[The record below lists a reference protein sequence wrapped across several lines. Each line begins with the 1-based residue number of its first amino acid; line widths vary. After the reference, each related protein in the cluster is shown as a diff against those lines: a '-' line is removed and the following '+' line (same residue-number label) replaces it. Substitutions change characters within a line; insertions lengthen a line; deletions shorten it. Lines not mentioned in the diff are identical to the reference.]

1 MRQDRV
7 GSTPGAS
14 FILSG
19 QAGFACRNLPRT
31 AGWPLIIGS
40 SSEPDQGGKFMAEA
54 ALFMGWGMPA
64 RGREEA
70 GIDVFN
76 EAMVYWDGLK
86 QEGKLEAIEVALL
99 TPHGGLGGFALL
111 RGTAQQIDSMRRSEE
126 FK

>member
-1 MRQDRV
+1 
-7 GSTPGAS
+7 
-14 FILSG
+14 
-19 QAGFACRNLPRT
+19 
-31 AGWPLIIGS
+31 
-40 SSEPDQGGKFMAEA
+40 MAEA
-54 ALFMGWGMPA
+54 ALFLGWGTPA

-126 FK
+126 FKRLVSRVALRVDQLEVSDAWVDEGLAQVMFQYQAEAAQVTQV

>member
-1 MRQDRV
+1 
-7 GSTPGAS
+7 
-14 FILSG
+14 
-19 QAGFACRNLPRT
+19 
-31 AGWPLIIGS
+31 
-40 SSEPDQGGKFMAEA
+40 MAEA
-54 ALFMGWGMPA
+54 ALFLGWGTPA

-99 TPHGGLGGFALL
+99 TPHRGLGGFALL

-126 FK
+126 FKRLVSRVALRVDQLEVSDAWVDEGLAQVMFQYQAEAAQVTQV

>member
-1 MRQDRV
+1 
-7 GSTPGAS
+7 
-14 FILSG
+14 
-19 QAGFACRNLPRT
+19 
-31 AGWPLIIGS
+31 
-40 SSEPDQGGKFMAEA
+40 MAEA
-54 ALFMGWGMPA
+54 ALFLGWGTPA

-126 FK
+126 FKRLVNRVALRVDQLEVNRPGMSGDSICWEGWSYVSEFVEEVSAGAA